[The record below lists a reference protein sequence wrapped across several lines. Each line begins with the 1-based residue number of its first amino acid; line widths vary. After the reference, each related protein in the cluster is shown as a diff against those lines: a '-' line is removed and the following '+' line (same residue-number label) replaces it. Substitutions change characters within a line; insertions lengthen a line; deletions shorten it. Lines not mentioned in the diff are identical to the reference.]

1 MSRAGRKVFL
11 EVNMSAVI
19 NDPNLFEMGGP
30 QAILE
35 RTLIAEYLFS
45 KGYLISDLK
54 DLPPQEAKSLM
65 TEACRFA
72 VLRLAEIEAR
82 DKFQQKIRLPV
93 SLN

>member
-1 MSRAGRKVFL
+1 MTAAAR
-11 EVNMSAVI
+11 
-19 NDPNLFEMGGP
+19 NLNQFVTGGP

-35 RTLIAEYLFS
+35 RMLIAEYLLT

-54 DLPPQEAKSLM
+54 DLPPQVAKSLM

-82 DKFQQKIRLPV
+82 DKFQQKIRLPI

>member
-1 MSRAGRKVFL
+1 
-11 EVNMSAVI
+11 MSAETS
-19 NDPNLFEMGGP
+19 DLYLLKTGGP

-35 RTLIAEYLFS
+35 RTLIAEYLIS

-54 DLPPQEAKSLM
+54 DLPPQEAKRLM

-82 DKFQQKIRLPV
+82 DIFQQKIRLPI